1 MAIARSSL
9 LTVTSTR
16 VRYRCSIAG
25 EDDLDAPDLDA
36 GANPAAEPPRPSDQR
51 KQSHGQAAAAQRA
64 AAGGGK
70 LPRPSARSILG
81 EQPSATLRESL
92 IQQMAARSAED
103 ETAAWAHRSLP
114 AKKHPDKRETPKLS
128 RSDFRRASVRY
139 VGTRIL
145 IAGRLRPLEWTP
157 VVWSLAGQWPI
168 ALMLIAEV
176 SWIKSLLTIYVLI
189 PAYVS
194 SSDCEEAETCVSCSL
209 RTTVPLLEPLS

>member
-1 MAIARSSL
+1 MVIARSSL

-16 VRYRCSIAG
+16 VRYRCSITG
-25 EDDLDAPDLDA
+25 EDDLDAPDFDA

-114 AKKHPDKRETPKLS
+114 AKKHPDNGR
-128 RSDFRRASVRY
+128 RQNCRRAISGEPQYDRW
-139 VGTRIL
+139 GQ
-145 IAGRLRPLEWTP
+145 RP
-157 VVWSLAGQWPI
+157 
-168 ALMLIAEV
+168 
-176 SWIKSLLTIYVLI
+176 
-189 PAYVS
+189 
-194 SSDCEEAETCVSCSL
+194 SL
-209 RTTVPLLEPLS
+209 RAVCDLWSGLRWSGPWRGNGRSP